1 MRFGFCFLK
10 IFVIFAENDL
20 HPMNDITD
28 NLFSN
33 SFIESMTRNIE
44 PDICEDYISRD
55 EIESCWERGIP
66 YRYKYFNS
74 SDNADLF
81 IQANSDGSSDLVKL
95 VRSEGALLAS
105 DVKFVVIDYY
115 G

>member
-1 MRFGFCFLK
+1 
-10 IFVIFAENDL
+10 
-20 HPMNDITD
+20 MNDITD

-95 VRSEGALLAS
+95 VRPEGALLAS